1 MKKID
6 KLFIETTVKEFLAE
20 NRLLKEDTQLV
31 DTLLD
36 KMNTGGRDS
45 LSSDER
51 TYLRQ
56 HSSTNINKNLEN
68 WLLSDDESTFNDK
81 GDKLLYDEF
90 EEGEDILYNEDKLIR
105 VISKQLRKAP
115 YSDNASWG
123 GGKVWNIGNSNDNFV
138 GTFLY
143 LGDDELVMLKRKLV
157 DGDEYEDTDVKD
169 IRTTRELYNVLLA
182 SLRNKIV

>member
-1 MKKID
+1 MKEID
-6 KLFIETTVKEFLAE
+6 KLFIESTVKKILAE
-20 NRLLKEDTQLV
+20 NKLIKENSELV

-45 LSSDER
+45 LSADER

-56 HSSTNINKNLEN
+56 YSSTNINKNLEN
-68 WLLSDDESTFNDK
+68 WLLSTNTSTFNDR

-90 EEGEDILYNEDKLIR
+90 EEGEDILYNEDKLVR
-105 VISKQLRKAP
+105 VISKHLRKAP

-143 LGDDELVMLKRKLV
+143 LGDDELVMLKRKVV
-157 DGDEYEDTDVKD
+157 DGDGYEDTDVKD
-169 IRTTRELYNVLLA
+169 IRTSKELYNVLLA
-182 SLRNKIV
+182 SIKNKIV